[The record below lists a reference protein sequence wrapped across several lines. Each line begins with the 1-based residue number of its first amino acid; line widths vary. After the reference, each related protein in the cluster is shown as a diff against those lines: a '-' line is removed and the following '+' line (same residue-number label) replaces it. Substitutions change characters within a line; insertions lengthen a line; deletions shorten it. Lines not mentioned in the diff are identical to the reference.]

1 MLIARSRGFTII
13 ELIIGVALFAI
24 VLMLALPTFSTMLQ
38 NARLRATAD
47 SILGGLQAARVE
59 ALKRNPPPGQAVE
72 FMLMAE
78 DPDPA
83 GVASFVANATGP
95 MWAVRV
101 DQGAGAFTYVE
112 GRTGLEGGG
121 QADPAALYAKVTASN
136 LPVAGTIR
144 FDGLGRTNI
153 GAVNTAFDVKPS
165 APGACKADGGD
176 RRCLRIVVTPGGRV
190 RMCDPSVDGVADP
203 NDTRAC

>member
-13 ELIIGVALFAI
+13 ELMIGVALFAI

-38 NARLRATAD
+38 NARLRATAE
-47 SILGGLQAARVE
+47 SILAGVQAARVE
-59 ALKRNPPPGQAVE
+59 ALKRNQAVE
-72 FMLMAE
+72 FLLMAE

-101 DQGAGAFTYVE
+101 DEGAGAFTYVE

-121 QADPAALYAKVTASN
+121 QADPAALYARITASN

-153 GAVNTAFDVKPS
+153 GAVNTAFDVKP
-165 APGACKADGGD
+165 AAAGECKADGGN
-176 RRCLRIVVTPGGRV
+176 RRCLQIIVTPGGRV
-190 RMCDPSVDGVADP
+190 RMCDPSVDSVANP